1 MQTSLGIIEGFYG
14 KLYSKEARNSLLSFA
29 SNHGYSYYIYAPK
42 NDKELRRNWKED
54 FSLEKLN
61 DLRDFSLFC
70 HEHSLSFGIGISPLE
85 ISKDVETK
93 LPFLLKKI
101 DVAISKIKTD
111 IIAILFDDI
120 NLYTADEGKKQ
131 NYIVNRIYEHI
142 KDKNIRLIFCPTYY
156 SFDPI
161 LDKVFGKC
169 PENYFEQIVEG
180 LNENIE
186 VFWTGNKVLSKS
198 ITNDDI
204 EKINALLKR
213 KVTIWDNYPVNDGK
227 FICKKIYTR
236 EFSNRTNLDG
246 ITMSH
251 AVNPML
257 ESELTKISLATLPLC
272 YENKDQSFINQKRL
286 DLVKELFKLY
296 DNDFNLLVTLLD
308 KLNDLGID
316 EFSKEEKSSLFEL
329 CNKSGTKAAN
339 DLKDFLNGKYAF
351 DPACLTS

>member
-29 SNHGYSYYIYAPK
+29 SNHGFSYYIYAPK
-42 NDKELRRNWKED
+42 NDKELRRNWKD
-54 FSLEKLN
+54 NFSKEKIAYLKE
-61 DLRDFSLFC
+61 FSSFC
-70 HEHSLSFGIGISPLE
+70 HKQNMAFGIGISPLE
-85 ISKDVETK
+85 ISNEVDAS
-93 LPFLLKKI
+93 LPILLNKI
-101 DVAISKIKTD
+101 DIAINEFKTD

-120 NLYTADEGKKQ
+120 KLYTSDEGIKQ
-131 NYIVNRIYEHI
+131 NFIVNQIFEHI
-142 KDKNIRLIFCPTYY
+142 KDKDIRLIFCPTYY

-180 LNENIE
+180 LNTNIE

-198 ITNDDI
+198 ITKDDI
-204 EKINALLKR
+204 EKINALFKR

-246 ITMSH
+246 ITLSH

-257 ESELTKISLATLPLC
+257 EAELTKISIATLPLC
-272 YENKDQSFINQKRL
+272 YKNQEKDFLTQTRL
-286 DLVKELFKLY
+286 NLIKDLFKLTG
-296 DNDFNLLVTLLD
+296 NDFKILLNHLD
-308 KLNDLGID
+308 KLNDFGID
-316 EFSKEEKSSLFEL
+316 EFTKEEKDYLFAL
-329 CNKSGTKAAN
+329 CCKSGTKVAN
-339 DLKDFLNGKYAF
+339 DIIDFLNGVYAF